1 MVAKEI
7 YHAVGRRKSA
17 VARIYLSE
25 GKGSISVN
33 GCTLP
38 EYLHRDSLSLVVRQ
52 PLSVTNTEDRY
63 DIHATVK
70 GGGTAGQAGALR
82 LGIARAI
89 LLHDETHKKVLKAGG
104 FLTRD
109 PREKERKKYGQPG
122 ARKKFQFSKR

>member
-1 MVAKEI
+1 LAKEI

-25 GKGSISVN
+25 GKGSITVN
-33 GCTLP
+33 GRELAD
-38 EYLHRDSLSLVVRQ
+38 YMKRDSLTLLVRQ
-52 PLSVTNTEDRY
+52 PLNVTNTEGKY
-63 DIHATVK
+63 DIKATVS
-70 GGGTAGQAGALR
+70 GGGTSGQAGALR
-82 LGIARAI
+82 LGISRAI
-89 LLHDETHKKVLKAGG
+89 LLHDESHKKVLKSGG

>member
-1 MVAKEI
+1 MSKEFF
-7 YHAVGRRKSA
+7 HSVGRRKSA

-25 GKGSISVN
+25 GKGDININ
-33 GCTLP
+33 GEPLIDYMKR
-38 EYLHRDSLSLVVRQ
+38 ESLSLLVRQ
-52 PLSVTNTEDRY
+52 PLSVTNTESKY
-63 DIHATVK
+63 DIKATVK
-70 GGGTAGQAGALR
+70 GGGTAGQAGAVR

-89 LLHDETHKKVLKAGG
+89 LLHDESHKKVLKSGG

>member
-1 MVAKEI
+1 MTKEVF
-7 YHAVGRRKSA
+7 HAVGRRKSA

-25 GKGSISVN
+25 GKGEVTVN
-33 GCTLP
+33 GKPLRDFMKRESLTL
-38 EYLHRDSLSLVVRQ
+38 LVRQ
-52 PLSVTNTEDRY
+52 PMAVTNTESKY
-63 DIHATVK
+63 DVRASVM
-70 GGGTAGQAGALR
+70 GGGTAGQAGAIR

-89 LLHDETHKKVLKAGG
+89 LLHDETHKKTLKSGG